1 VGFTEAVRTG
11 FAKYAAFT
19 GRAARPEYWYWALF
33 VFVVSIVL
41 AIIDGL
47 LFDSGIRVLQSL
59 FDLAVLLPGI
69 AVAVRR
75 LHDIDRSGWWLLLGF
90 LPVVGAIILLI
101 WFCLP
106 GTPGRN
112 RFG

>member
-1 VGFTEAVRTG
+1 MDFAEAVRTG
-11 FAKYAAFT
+11 FSKYATFS

-33 VFVVSIVL
+33 VFAVSIVL
-41 AIIDGL
+41 AIIDSLVFGT
-47 LFDSGIRVLQSL
+47 GIGVLQSL

-75 LHDIDRSGWWLLLGF
+75 LHDIDRSGWWLLLG
-90 LPVVGAIILLI
+90 LIPVVGEIILLV
-101 WFCLP
+101 WFCLR
-106 GTPGRN
+106 GTQGAN